1 MLSRLNF
8 ELYERQRF
16 VWHLIVSV
24 YITSNIM
31 SRLDQRRK
39 ELLEQKE
46 ELLKQNKT
54 KLNTLDSVKA
64 YIDALTKVCFHYP
77 LTLLVIHGLVQTAS
91 ETQKKLDELV
101 VQVPSE
107 S

>member
-16 VWHLIVSV
+16 VWHLIFSV

-77 LTLLVIHGLVQTAS
+77 STLLVIHGLVQTAS